1 MKSNTAT
8 RFCKLCFQPIE
19 GASFGVLLNEK
30 VSLCL
35 RCYNSFAPKMIRF
48 PTNGIPTY
56 SLFPYNE
63 AFRNALYRFKGC
75 GDIELA
81 SIFTCRLSF
90 ILPLLF
96 PGYVIVPVPSS
107 PGHDEKRG
115 FNQVEEIAKTIPLP
129 FVNALSKPFEHKQS
143 DMSAEMRRKVKQFLR
158 LTHPERIRGKKVLLL
173 DDVYTTGST
182 CAACLDLL
190 KKGGAKKTKALVLAK
205 VSKKQGEGFP

>member
-8 RFCKLCFQPIE
+8 HFCKLCFQPIE
-19 GASFGVLLNEK
+19 GASFGLLFNGD

-35 RCYNSFAPKMIRF
+35 RCYNSFAPKMARF
-48 PTNGIPTY
+48 STNGVPTY

-81 SIFTCRLSF
+81 SVFTCRLSF
-90 ILPLLF
+90 LIPLLF
-96 PGYVIVPVPSS
+96 PGYVIVPAPSS
-107 PGHDEKRG
+107 PSHDEKRG
-115 FNQVEEIAKTIPLP
+115 FNQVEEIAKTMPLP
-129 FVNALSKPFEHKQS
+129 YVNALSKPFEHKQS
-143 DMSAEMRRKVKQFLR
+143 DLSAEMRKSVKRFLR
-158 LTHPERIRGKKVLLL
+158 LPHPERIRGRKVLLL

-190 KKGGAKKTKALVLAK
+190 KRGGAKKAKALVLAK
-205 VSKKQGEGFP
+205 VPKKQNGGFP

>member
-1 MKSNTAT
+1 M
-8 RFCKLCFQPIE
+8 
-19 GASFGVLLNEK
+19 
-30 VSLCL
+30 CL
-35 RCYNSFAPKMIRF
+35 RCYNSFAPKMTRF
-48 PTNGIPTY
+48 STNGVPTY

-90 ILPLLF
+90 FLPLLF
-96 PGYVIVPVPSS
+96 AGYVIVPVPSS
-107 PGHDEKRG
+107 PGHDKKRG

-129 FVNALSKPFEHKQS
+129 YVNALSKPFEHKQS

-158 LTHPERIRGKKVLLL
+158 LAHPDRIRGKKILLL

-190 KKGGAKKTKALVLAK
+190 RNGGAKKTKALVLAK
-205 VSKKQGEGFP
+205 VPKKQGGEFP